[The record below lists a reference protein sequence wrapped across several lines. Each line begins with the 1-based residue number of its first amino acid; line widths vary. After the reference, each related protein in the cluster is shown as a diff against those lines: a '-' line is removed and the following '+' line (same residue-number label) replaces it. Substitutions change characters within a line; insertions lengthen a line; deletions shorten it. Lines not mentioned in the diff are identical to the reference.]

1 MYRQRRKRGGNLSE
15 KSLMKYWEYRP
26 GATDEEIKKAYRK
39 LSRQYH
45 PDANVNSPHPEIAE
59 EKFKEVQQAYT
70 QIMKEKQQGYAGG
83 GYQNSSAQSGPY
95 GAYGGY
101 GSYGGFG
108 GFDFNGQS
116 EQRSQQNDS
125 VNMQAALN
133 YIRNGYYKEAL
144 HALNDIP
151 AGQRSARWIF
161 LLCSGKSGSQVIMC
175 CTGACTAGGVYGTEQ
190 YGNRQ
195 FCRIFS
201 RRYLV
206 SEHGISYQRPVS
218 GLSRM
223 CAIWCGFMMFL
234 NCCCFRPF

>member
-1 MYRQRRKRGGNLSE
+1 MRNPYEVLGVS
-15 KSLMKYWEYRP
+15 P

-70 QIMKEKQQGYAGG
+70 QIMKEKQQGYAG

-151 AGQRSARWIF
+151 AGRAVRDGISSLQWQIREP
-161 LLCSGKSGSQVIMC
+161 VIMWLHRSMHSRRC
-175 CTGACTAGGVYGTEQ
+175 LW
-190 YGNRQ
+190 NRAIWNIGS

-201 RRYLV
+201 SAVPGIRTWDQLIRDRYPDC
-206 SEHGISYQRPVS
+206 HGCVPS
-218 GLSRM
+218 GVDL
-223 CAIWCGFMMFL
+223 
-234 NCCCFRPF
+234 